1 MTYAPIIKFIQSSWY
16 ILCFC
21 VFLQLIKLDN
31 SNVFNRVSIALCF
44 LTIAGFVLCSLFFF
58 YKINFCRTEDKFDDK
73 YDSLYFFY
81 KQESFWARNF
91 SFWIFIKKAVLM
103 LALIVLYDW
112 LYVGLIVMSS
122 ICAAFGVFIFFVK
135 PYTLP
140 RMNDY
145 HIISE
150 AFLIICFGII
160 YQIEL
165 CNVQINSNL
174 SQSITQEIVA
184 KKVIQANLL

>member
-1 MTYAPIIKFIQSSWY
+1 
-16 ILCFC
+16 
-21 VFLQLIKLDN
+21 
-31 SNVFNRVSIALCF
+31 
-44 LTIAGFVLCSLFFF
+44 
-58 YKINFCRTEDKFDDK
+58 
-73 YDSLYFFY
+73 
-81 KQESFWARNF
+81 
-91 SFWIFIKKAVLM
+91 M